1 MFARWGDLVYR
12 LRYAVIGAM
21 VVGMLALGGY
31 GIGLEDRL
39 SQSGF
44 DDPGSESTAAALLK
58 DGTYGR
64 DHSADVLAIYTA
76 PPGKTVDDPEFN
88 KKVTDALIALP
99 QQHPEQILAI
109 NGGYFR
115 VPGASLV
122 SGVAADQSR
131 EHAFESI
138 AIRGDNDTEVSKNF
152 RDVEDAFA
160 IPGVDVKLAG
170 LQPVT
175 GGINATM
182 QEDLRRMEILAIPL
196 VGLLLFFVFGGLVAA
211 ALPLVIGGLTVLAAN
226 GIVKLLTEFTE
237 VNAFVSSVVSLVGL
251 GLAIDYGL
259 FITSRFRE
267 ELAAG
272 RSVDEAVIRTVAT
285 SGRTIVFS
293 ALIIATS
300 LAALLI
306 FPIRVLRSVAYGGI
320 SSVLLAALL
329 SVTVLPAVL
338 RIIGHR
344 VDALSWRRFARTRT
358 AAQIDAGWFSRLA
371 VASMRRP
378 WLVAVPIVLLLLAL
392 VAPARS
398 ATFGGLSERYLAP
411 DNPARVAQQDFD
423 AIFPAFRAEPLRL
436 VVIGA
441 SNDQLAAIRAKA
453 SAAPGLTGPF
463 EPATPTEDGTTVLQA
478 GLVDKSNADLTIA
491 VLRGLEP
498 PAGVRTLVTGI
509 PALERDAING
519 MIDGLP
525 VLALLLVLT
534 TTLIMLVAF
543 GSLLLAVKAI
553 VLSLLSLGAT
563 LGILTW
569 IFVDGHGAA
578 QLNVTPGPLMF
589 AALLLIVVVVSG
601 LSTDYEVFLMSRMVE
616 ARADGA
622 STPEAIRSGV
632 AHTGGVITAAAS
644 ILVVVTGAFGFS
656 DLAMMKYIAY
666 GMIAALIIDATVIR
680 MLLVPVTMRLM
691 GDRTWGRR
699 LRG

>member
-1 MFARWGDLVYR
+1 MADRFAGLGRWICRARWTVLAAAIVLVGLSGLYGLDL
-12 LRYAVIGAM
+12 GQ
-21 VVGMLALGGY
+21 
-31 GIGLEDRL
+31 RL
-39 SQSGF
+39 SQEGWF
-44 DDPGSESTAAALLK
+44 DDSSESVRAAELA
-58 DGTYGR
+58 DRTFGR
-64 DHSADVLAIYTA
+64 DTDGDVLVLYTA
-76 PPGKTVDDPEFN
+76 PPGRSVDDPALTATARAGLARLATDHPDAVLKVDGYWDGPFN
-88 KKVTDALIALP
+88 AAMADPSRQHAFASVGLTGSGSVTLTHYLAIEDDLRASGGELQVQLAGVQPVVQALNDGMQRDIHRAELIALP
-99 QQHPEQILAI
+99 
-109 NGGYFR
+109 
-115 VPGASLV
+115 V
-122 SGVAADQSR
+122 VA
-131 EHAFESI
+131 
-138 AIRGDNDTEVSKNF
+138 V
-152 RDVEDAFA
+152 
-160 IPGVDVKLAG
+160 
-170 LQPVT
+170 
-175 GGINATM
+175 
-182 QEDLRRMEILAIPL
+182 
-196 VGLLLFFVFGGLVAA
+196 LLFFVFGGAVAA
-211 ALPLVIGGLTVLAAN
+211 LLPVLIGGMTIIATQGVMRYLTTF
-226 GIVKLLTEFTE
+226 IE
-237 VNAFVSSVVSLVGL
+237 VNAFATAVVTLVSL

-259 FITSRFRE
+259 FTVSRFRE